1 MRAEAKAKN
10 DPKALAGKRREKAER
25 EQYIYEVQG
34 DEIDE
39 EWRADLLHDDDLE
52 SIGDRSGSPL
62 ANPCQMGR
70 IYLGLTMHLVVIL

>member
-1 MRAEAKAKN
+1 VDFLVLSQAQKEAQKAKMRAEAKAKN

-39 EWRADLLHDDDLE
+39 E
-52 SIGDRSGSPL
+52 
-62 ANPCQMGR
+62 
-70 IYLGLTMHLVVIL
+70 